1 MAPKKFNNKNK
12 EPKTP
17 VTNDPRF
24 SSVHN
29 DPRFLRPK
37 KKDVKVTIDKRFAGM
52 MDSKDFSDGPRVDK
66 YGRRLEQGNAKKELE
81 RFYQLEESDDD
92 DEDEDEDKSLEQLVK
107 ELAEDP
113 DNLAD
118 EISEHEPSDEEAEA
132 SGKTGYDLMRGR
144 GEISSSDEDSSDDDA
159 ESDVES
165 EVDEID
171 RIKHIQEGEET
182 SRLALVNMDWDKIK
196 AVDILKV
203 LGGFKPDTGII
214 KSVTIYPSEF
224 GKERLALEETQGP
237 PQEIFKS
244 NKKKDE
250 SDDDSDD
257 SDEEITAETII
268 KNQLEEGDGQDFDQ
282 EALRKYQLDRLKYY
296 YAVIECDNPQTAKVI
311 YKTCDNTEYESSA
324 NFFDLR
330 YIPEDMTFE
339 DEPKDTATVAPEGYQ
354 PTKFKTDAL
363 QRTKVSLTWDEDDVD
378 RFQLTRRDFTQDDI
392 KDLDF
397 DIYLASSDE
406 DEDEEEDVDA
416 LREKYKKLLG
426 SASKQSAY
434 EDKVDEDEDDGDMEI
449 TFTPGLSE
457 AAGAL
462 VSKKNEDEHKEE
474 TSIETYMRKQK
485 EKRQAKKAAK
495 HKEEK
500 SDQEDGDSDMDAET
514 KNDPFF
520 KEAMEEMADEGF
532 VAKKKESKNAKK
544 KRASKQ
550 EREEKARERAEL
562 ELLMDDDGKSEG
574 FNMKEVLKREK
585 LEKKKK
591 GKKSKKNADL
601 GEDDFEINVSDPRFS
616 AVQESHHF
624 AIDPTN
630 PQFKK
635 TKSMQ
640 KLMNA
645 RQTKMKETTET
656 VNDEWKK
663 EKKSK
668 SDSTSGSAQDKA
680 SKSSLQSLVASVKRK
695 ANLDKSSSGKRQKK

>member
-1 MAPKKFNNKNK
+1 MAPNKSNNKNRG
-12 EPKTP
+12 PKAP
-17 VTNDPRF
+17 ITNDPRF
-24 SSVHN
+24 ASVHN

-37 KKDVKVTIDKRFAGM
+37 KKDMKVTIDKRFASM
-52 MDSKDFSDGPRVDK
+52 MDSKDFRDGPRVDK
-66 YGRRLEQGNAKKELE
+66 YGRRLQQGNAKKELE
-81 RFYQLEESDDD
+81 RFYQLEESD
-92 DEDEDEDKSLEQLVK
+92 EDEDDEQQDKSLEQLEK

-118 EISEHEPSDEEAEA
+118 EESSSDEIVQEDANA
-132 SGKTGYDLMRGR
+132 GYDRMRGR
-144 GEISSSDEDSSDDDA
+144 GDFSSSDEDSSEESDVDSDA
-159 ESDVES
+159 ESELD
-165 EVDEID
+165 EVD
-171 RIKHIQEGEET
+171 RIKHIEEGDET
-182 SRLALVNMDWDKIK
+182 NRLALVNMDWDKIK

-203 LGGFKPDTGII
+203 LSGFKPDTGTI

-244 NKKKDE
+244 KQNNND
-250 SDDDSDD
+250 SDDDSDEE
-257 SDEEITAETII
+257 SDEEEEITAETVI

-296 YAVIECDNPQTAKVI
+296 YAVIDCDSAQTAKAI
-311 YKTCDNTEYESSA
+311 YKSCDNTEYESSA

-330 YIPEDMTFE
+330 YIPQDMSFD

-378 RFQLTRRDFTQDDI
+378 RFQITRRDFTQDDI

-397 DIYLASSDE
+397 DVYLASSD
-406 DEDEEEDVDA
+406 DDDDDEDVDA
-416 LREKYKKLLG
+416 LREKYRKLL
-426 SASKQSAY
+426 SNTNKQSAY
-434 EDKVDEDEDDGDMEI
+434 EDKVEEEDEDGDMEI

-457 AAGAL
+457 VAGAL
-462 VSKKNEDEHKEE
+462 VSKKNEDEPQEE
-474 TSIETYMRKQK
+474 TSIEKYMRKQK

-495 HKEEK
+495 HNKEE
-500 SDQEDGDSDMDAET
+500 SEQDDDDSDMDAET

-532 VAKKKESKNAKK
+532 AAKAKESKNAKK

-562 ELLMDDDGKSEG
+562 ELLMDDNGKSEG

-591 GKKSKKNADL
+591 GKKNKKSAADL
-601 GEDDFEINVSDPRFS
+601 GQDDFEINVSDPRFA
-616 AVQESHHF
+616 AVQDSHHF

-645 RQTKMKETTET
+645 RQSKMKESTAAI
-656 VNDEWKK
+656 NDDWKK
-663 EKKSK
+663 DKNSK
-668 SDSTSGSAQDKA
+668 ATSATSSDKA
-680 SKSSLQSLVASVKRK
+680 SKSSLDSLVASVKRK
-695 ANLDKSSSGKRQKK
+695 AKLDKSSNTGKRQKK

>member
-52 MDSKDFSDGPRVDK
+52 LDSKDFSDGPRVDK

-92 DEDEDEDKSLEQLVK
+92 DEDEDKSLEQLVK

-244 NKKKDE
+244 NKKKNE

-330 YIPEDMTFE
+330 YIPEDMTFD

-354 PTKFKTDAL
+354 PTKFKTDVSSCYSLKL
-363 QRTKVSLTWDEDDVD
+363 QL
-378 RFQLTRRDFTQDDI
+378 I
-392 KDLDF
+392 DL
-397 DIYLASSDE
+397 
-406 DEDEEEDVDA
+406 
-416 LREKYKKLLG
+416 
-426 SASKQSAY
+426 
-434 EDKVDEDEDDGDMEI
+434 
-449 TFTPGLSE
+449 
-457 AAGAL
+457 
-462 VSKKNEDEHKEE
+462 
-474 TSIETYMRKQK
+474 
-485 EKRQAKKAAK
+485 
-495 HKEEK
+495 
-500 SDQEDGDSDMDAET
+500 
-514 KNDPFF
+514 
-520 KEAMEEMADEGF
+520 
-532 VAKKKESKNAKK
+532 
-544 KRASKQ
+544 
-550 EREEKARERAEL
+550 
-562 ELLMDDDGKSEG
+562 
-574 FNMKEVLKREK
+574 
-585 LEKKKK
+585 
-591 GKKSKKNADL
+591 
-601 GEDDFEINVSDPRFS
+601 
-616 AVQESHHF
+616 
-624 AIDPTN
+624 
-630 PQFKK
+630 
-635 TKSMQ
+635 
-640 KLMNA
+640 
-645 RQTKMKETTET
+645 
-656 VNDEWKK
+656 
-663 EKKSK
+663 
-668 SDSTSGSAQDKA
+668 
-680 SKSSLQSLVASVKRK
+680 
-695 ANLDKSSSGKRQKK
+695 